1 MEALSTLQQL
11 AGIDRTYYEAAMI
24 DGLGKWQQIRHVTI
38 PALTPLMVILTIL
51 NVGKIFN
58 SDFGLFYQ
66 LPRNSG
72 PLYPVTDVID
82 TYVYRGLTS
91 LGDMSMSA
99 AAGFYQSIVGF
110 ILVLLTNYI
119 VKKIN
124 PEYGLF

>member
-1 MEALSTLQQL
+1 
-11 AGIDRTYYEAAMI
+11 
-24 DGLGKWQQIRHVTI
+24 
-38 PALTPLMVILTIL
+38 
-51 NVGKIFN
+51 FN

>member
-1 MEALSTLQQL
+1 
-11 AGIDRTYYEAAMI
+11 MI
-24 DGLGKWQQIRHVTI
+24 DGAGKWQQIRHVTI